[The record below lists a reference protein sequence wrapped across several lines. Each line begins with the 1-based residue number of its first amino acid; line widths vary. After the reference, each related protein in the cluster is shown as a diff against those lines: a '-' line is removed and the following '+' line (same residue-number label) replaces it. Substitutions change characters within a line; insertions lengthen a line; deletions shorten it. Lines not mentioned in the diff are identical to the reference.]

1 TVSDTIAAILE
12 RSPDWS
18 ALPAETPPHIRQVL
32 SRCLQKDPKRRWR
45 DIADVRIALEDAAT
59 AAAAS
64 PRDAPHAGRGRAR
77 ERLAWAAMALVAAA
91 AAAAV
96 TVALRKPPVL
106 PEVRFDVPFPTAL
119 AADFAQLALSPDG
132 QQLLAAPTA
141 ANPTPLWLRPLG
153 STSGRT
159 LPGTEGASFP
169 FWSPDGK
176 SIGFFA
182 DNKLKRF
189 DVDSQAVS
197 ILADAP
203 NARGGAW
210 HSNGTILFAPRP
222 SGPLSRISA
231 SG

>member
-1 TVSDTIAAILE
+1 MAV
-12 RSPDWS
+12 
-18 ALPAETPPHIRQVL
+18 V
-32 SRCLQKDPKRRWR
+32 
-45 DIADVRIALEDAAT
+45 AAT
-59 AAAAS
+59 AAAAVT
-64 PRDAPHAGRGRAR
+64 
-77 ERLAWAAMALVAAA
+77 MAL
-91 AAAAV
+91 
-96 TVALRKPPVL
+96 RQPPVL
-106 PEVRFDVPFPTAL
+106 PEVRFDVPYPTTM

-141 ANPTPLWLRPLG
+141 ANPTGLWLRPLS

-210 HSNGTILFAPRP
+210 HAGGTICSRPGRLVRSLAYRRVAVSPR
-222 SGPLSRISA
+222 S
-231 SG
+231 